1 MKKLNKDLFGWMVA
15 AVLAG
20 VLASVGFQGAPESI
34 AVVDLQKVIKSSDLY
49 KVKEA
54 EFQAQ
59 VMSRQTL
66 LKFISDNR
74 VINAEEWP
82 KLRDLSLKDKP
93 TDADK
98 AELQKIKDDVVAN
111 TKKLADLQVKPQKTA
126 DDVTLMEE
134 LQRYVQQTQ
143 SLARDL
149 QDALV
154 NHELPALQDQAAKAV
169 EDQARIAVAAIGKEQ
184 GYTIVFDTLAAPY
197 GAHDITADSLTR
209 MNKKP

>member
-15 AVLAG
+15 AILGG
-20 VLASVGFQGAPESI
+20 VLASAGFQGTPETS
-34 AVVDLQKVIKSSDLY
+34 AVVDLQKVIKGSDLY

-59 VMSRQTL
+59 VNSRKNL
-66 LKFISDNR
+66 LAFINDNR
-74 VINAEEWP
+74 VISAEEWP

-98 AELQKIKDDVVAN
+98 GELQKVKDSITAN
-111 TKKLADLQVKPQKTA
+111 TKKLADLQAKQGKNA
-126 DDVTLMEE
+126 DEVTIMED
-134 LQRYVQQTQ
+134 LQRRVQLT
-143 SLARDL
+143 SRSAT
-149 QDALV
+149 
-154 NHELPALQDQAAKAV
+154 ELQDQFSRELPQFQDAAAKSV

-184 GYTIVFDTLAAPY
+184 AYTIVFDTLAAPY

-209 MNKKP
+209 MNKK